1 MQMQVRLGGCNADVM
16 LGKFDLIIGEG
27 EEAPEGGSIDMWHQL
42 CISGSEDTIVRHPR
56 ADGRPKPPAKGS
68 MSLSN
73 SDDA

>member
-16 LGKFDLIIGEG
+16 LGKFDLIMGEG
-27 EEAPEGGSIDMWHQL
+27 EEAPEGALTCGINCALFQDRKTQL
-42 CISGSEDTIVRHPR
+42 SAIR
-56 ADGRPKPPAKGS
+56 ARTDDQKPPAKGS